1 VSDALPPRVMGGII
15 NTLAFPAP
23 QLHRGF
29 YEDELL
35 SRKDLV
41 WLTTSQDEKIPAVHV
56 KNEKTGLSWVPEQDR
71 LILLYSHGNAED
83 IGLHLDLIDELS
95 LRTGTDVF
103 SYEYVGYSLSRL
115 AGDSPSEEGC
125 NRSIEAAWK
134 YLVEDLKVHPN
145 RIVIYGR
152 SIGSG
157 PAVDLASRESVPG
170 CRASPLDVRGVLLQ
184 SPIESGAR
192 AIFGHGVSLVGYYMD
207 PFRNYQKIGK
217 IRCPVAIMHGTCDE
231 VVPCQNGRNLHDLAQ
246 RPFEPLW
253 MEGYGHNNMP
263 QTESFNYTKR
273 FVDSL
278 LTSPNRA

>member
-1 VSDALPPRVMGGII
+1 MGGVI

-41 WLTTSQDEKIPAVHV
+41 WLTTSESEKIPAVYV
-56 KNEKTGLSWVPEQDR
+56 KNEKTGLSWVPERDR
-71 LILLYSHGNAED
+71 PVILYSHGNAED

-95 LRTGTDVF
+95 LRTGADVF

-115 AGDSPSEEGC
+115 AGAQPSEEGC
-125 NRSIEAAWK
+125 YRSIDAAWK
-134 YLVEDLKVHPN
+134 FCVEDLKIHPS

-157 PAVDLASRESVPG
+157 PAVDLASRANVAG
-170 CRASPLDVRGVLLQ
+170 TAHSPLDIRGVLLQ

-192 AIFGHGVSLVGYYMD
+192 AVLGYSVSLVGYLMD
-207 PFRNYQKIGK
+207 PFRNYEKIAK
-217 IRCPVAIMHGTCDE
+217 IRCPVAIMHGTADE
-231 VVPCQNGRNLHDLAQ
+231 VVPCQNGRNLHTMVQ
-246 RPFEPLW
+246 QSFEPYW

-263 QTESFNYTKR
+263 QSECFNYTKR
-273 FVDSL
+273 FIDSL
-278 LTSPNRA
+278 SAQRQSPPQQR